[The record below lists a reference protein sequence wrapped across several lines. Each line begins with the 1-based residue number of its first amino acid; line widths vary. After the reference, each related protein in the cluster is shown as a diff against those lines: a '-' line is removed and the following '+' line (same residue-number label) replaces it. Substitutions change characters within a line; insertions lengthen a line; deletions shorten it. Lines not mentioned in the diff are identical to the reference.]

1 MKVFYFI
8 ICLVLLYQCRNA
20 QHSQDQTSIHIT
32 IKEDFQGVSA
42 DSLFSSVTY
51 IPLETSKNSLLVS
64 INKIHIQD
72 STIYIL
78 DKKQKIIFFLMKFCH
93 FQKKPYLC
101 IAFEKNSLVA
111 QLVRAAD
118 C

>member
-1 MKVFYFI
+1 MNRDKFSFFTTPFK
-8 ICLVLLYQCRNA
+8 L
-20 QHSQDQTSIHIT
+20 IT
-32 IKEDFQGVSA
+32 
-42 DSLFSSVTY
+42 L
-51 IPLETSKNSLLVS
+51 
-64 INKIHIQD
+64 
-72 STIYIL
+72 IYSFV
-78 DKKQKIIFFLMKFCH
+78 KKQKIIFFLMKFCH

>member
-1 MKVFYFI
+1 MNPTQNLNQGQIEALARGDFNNMKVFYFI

-32 IKEDFQGVSA
+32 IKGDFQGVSA

-72 STIYIL
+72 STIYT
-78 DKKQKIIFFLMKFCH
+78 
-93 FQKKPYLC
+93 
-101 IAFEKNSLVA
+101 
-111 QLVRAAD
+111 R
-118 C
+118 